1 MAAMT
6 PRTPRHCKL
15 VFRLS
20 KYPLDFCQR
29 AAKMAVMTQRLFS
42 DHLLLALDAG
52 EQAMVTQVRALCRD
66 VFGPQAASVAQ
77 RDVFAWDTFR
87 TLAREGIVA
96 TAFPREYGGTDARQ
110 VLRIRIIEELGR
122 VCSTSASMI
131 TGTDLSARA
140 VVAGASPA
148 LRAELLPKLC
158 TGEIQTA
165 FALTEAGAGS
175 DVRGLASVA
184 RRDGDHY
191 VLNGG
196 KKFITRATTADW
208 LMVIAR
214 MEPAG
219 PGGGFIG
226 LLVARDAPGVHISAE
241 VGKLGWF
248 GVPISTLAFTDVR
261 VPATHRLGE
270 EGDGFALAQDA
281 LLRARIGHAAMAL
294 GRAIGAVEIAATYAC
309 DRSTF
314 GKPLGSHQGV
324 QWMLA
329 DMVTQIEASR
339 ALVFAAAQ
347 KYDRGDADTAIF
359 ASMAKLHA
367 TDLCM
372 KVVTDALQ
380 LTGGRGYLQDF
391 PLERF
396 FRDAKLNQ
404 IGEGASEV
412 HKTVIGRDV
421 ARRAAT
427 AERNP
432 CLRDG
437 PLTAY

>member
-1 MAAMT
+1 M
-6 PRTPRHCKL
+6 
-15 VFRLS
+15 
-20 KYPLDFCQR
+20 
-29 AAKMAVMTQRLFS
+29 MAVMTQQLFS
-42 DHLLLALDAG
+42 DHLLLALNDD
-52 EQAMVTQVRALCRD
+52 EQAMANKVRTLCRN
-66 VFGPQAASVAQ
+66 VLGPQAAAVAKH
-77 RDVFAWDTFR
+77 DVFAWDTFR
-87 TLAREGIVA
+87 TLCREGVVA

-140 VVAGASPA
+140 VVAGASPT
-148 LRAELLPKLC
+148 LRAELLPRLC

-165 FALTEAGAGS
+165 FALTESGAGS
-175 DVRGLASVA
+175 DVRGLSSVA
-184 RRDGDHY
+184 RREGDHY
-191 VLNGG
+191 VLNGN

-214 MEPAG
+214 LDQGEK
-219 PGGGFIG
+219 FIG
-226 LLVARDAPGVHISAE
+226 MLVPRDAPGVHISAE

-248 GVPISTLAFTDVR
+248 GVPISSLTFSDVR
-261 VPATHRLGE
+261 IPVTHRLGE
-270 EGDGFALAQDA
+270 EGDGFSLAQDA

-294 GRAIGAVEIAATYAC
+294 GRAIGAVEIAAAYAC
-309 DRSTF
+309 ERNTF
-314 GKPLGSHQGV
+314 GKPLSTQQGV

-339 ALVFAAAQ
+339 ALLYTTAQ
-347 KYDRGDADTAIF
+347 KYDHGEADTATF

-404 IGEGASEV
+404 IGEGASEI

-421 ARRAAT
+421 ARRAAL

-432 CLRDG
+432 CLREG
-437 PLTAY
+437 PLTDY

>member
-1 MAAMT
+1 MT
-6 PRTPRHCKL
+6 PRAPCSCKL

-20 KYPLDFCQR
+20 KYLLDFWPP
-29 AAKMAVMTQRLFS
+29 AAKMAAMTQRLFS
-42 DHLLLALDAG
+42 DHLLLTLDAD
-52 EQAMVTQVRALCRD
+52 EQAMVTKVRALCRD
-66 VFGPQAASVAQ
+66 VFGPQAATVAQ

-87 TLAREGIVA
+87 TLAREGVVA

-148 LRAELLPKLC
+148 LRAELLPRLC

-175 DVRGLASVA
+175 DVRGLSSVA
-184 RRDGDHY
+184 RRDGEHY

-214 MEPAG
+214 MEQG
-219 PGGGFIG
+219 DGFIG
-226 LLVARDAPGVHISAE
+226 LLVAREAPGVHISAE

-270 EGDGFALAQDA
+270 EGDGFALAQNA
-281 LLRARIGHAAMAL
+281 LLRARIGHAAMTL
-294 GRAIGAVEIAATYAC
+294 GRAIGAVETAATYAG
-309 DRSTF
+309 DRHTF
-314 GKPLGSHQGV
+314 GK
-324 QWMLA
+324 
-329 DMVTQIEASR
+329 
-339 ALVFAAAQ
+339 
-347 KYDRGDADTAIF
+347 
-359 ASMAKLHA
+359 
-367 TDLCM
+367 
-372 KVVTDALQ
+372 
-380 LTGGRGYLQDF
+380 
-391 PLERF
+391 
-396 FRDAKLNQ
+396 
-404 IGEGASEV
+404 
-412 HKTVIGRDV
+412 
-421 ARRAAT
+421 RRQ
-427 AERNP
+427 NKHV
-432 CLRDG
+432 
-437 PLTAY
+437 

>member
-1 MAAMT
+1 MN
-6 PRTPRHCKL
+6 P
-15 VFRLS
+15 
-20 KYPLDFCQR
+20 
-29 AAKMAVMTQRLFS
+29 RLFS
-42 DHLLLALDAG
+42 DHLLLSLDDG
-52 EQAMVTQVRALCRD
+52 EQAMLTKVRALCRD
-66 VFGPQAASVAQ
+66 VFGPQAGAVAQ
-77 RDVFAWDTFR
+77 NDVFAWDTFR
-87 TLAREGIVA
+87 TLAREGVVG

-148 LRAELLPKLC
+148 LRAQLLPRLC

-175 DVRGLASVA
+175 DVRGLASRA

-214 MEPAG
+214 LQPRDGAIPQTEPG
-219 PGGGFIG
+219 DGFIG
-226 LLVARDAPGVHISAE
+226 LLVPRDAPGVHISAE

-248 GVPISTLAFTDVR
+248 GVPISTLAFTEVR

-294 GRAIGAVEIAATYAC
+294 GRAIGAVEIAATYSC

-314 GKPLGSHQGV
+314 GKPLGAHQGV

-347 KYDRGDADTAIF
+347 KYDRGDADTATF

-380 LTGGRGYLQDF
+380 LTGGRGYLKDF

-437 PLTAY
+437 PLTEY